1 MGCIIYY
8 NYLYYNRIKLYI
20 DYTYLISGIVIIIIL
35 DTIIN
40 NYYHYPRD
48 KYRIDNYILRRC
60 DRPLMMELNNGG
72 FLSGFTVH
80 FMAHEKIFS
89 RVHDPSIFSAVS
101 TIKQTHQMC
110 ISWTPNQP
118 VEKKPNGTC
127 SSGFPMTLSINTSSS
142 RQLCCHGDEKMWQLL
157 RRGAIA
163 GFALLKIIGIGHWVS
178 ISYRLW
184 ILSIT
189 EKIIVS
195 SQNFESTLTLQ
206 LLLYNGFKLSPWT
219 RTKRS
224 KNDMYVYVIYE
235 IYIVYHMLSCVLYIY
250 II

>member
-1 MGCIIYY
+1 MWPTINDGAEQRWISERIY
-8 NYLYYNRIKLYI
+8 R
-20 DYTYLISGIVIIIIL
+20 
-35 DTIIN
+35 
-40 NYYHYPRD
+40 PRHGPWKD
-48 KYRIDNYILRRC
+48 LQQSSWSK
-60 DRPLMMELNNGG
+60 
-72 FLSGFTVH
+72 H
-80 FMAHEKIFS
+80 IFS
-89 RVHDPSIFSAVS
+89 CFHN
-101 TIKQTHQMC
+101 QTDTSC

-189 EKIIVS
+189 EKFIVS

-235 IYIVYHMLSCVLYIY
+235 IYIVYNMLSCVLYIY